1 MIKWAEKYGNIFTV
15 KMGTT
20 TTVILNG
27 YEAIRDVFQRKGALS
42 SGRPHIPTFGF
53 LGGRGILCADYSTE
67 FQRQRN
73 FIIKYLS
80 KLDVEKQMENEID
93 ALIQY
98 IRHKNGQRFDFNSAV
113 SASASNIIG
122 AILFGS
128 RHDYDD
134 PDFQALIE
142 AYHSATK
149 LSSQASIQNF
159 LPYLWF
165 LPQCKISAHAW
176 DSFSKSVNR
185 ILYKHIMGYN
195 ACATRGLVDAMMHQT
210 NENDQNDQPLFD
222 LEDIKSNSQTL
233 YLTGSETSSS
243 TLTWGMLFLLSYPDV
258 CNKLQSELDEVVGKL
273 RRPTLDDRPNLPF
286 TCATLLEI
294 QRCNNITPISAPHKA
309 TKDIRVHGYLI
320 PKETRILAN
329 YWSIFMNEAIWT
341 NPSQF
346 QPMRFLDECGN
357 LKKVEGFIP
366 FSLGKRSC
374 PGESL
379 AKPEMFLLLT
389 ALVQAFTF
397 HVPDGEVLPA
407 TVGTTGSV
415 YVPPKF
421 NVCARPSY

>member
-1 MIKWAEKYGNIFTV
+1 MKLFEMFFRERELCPLAGCN
-15 KMGTT
+15 
-20 TTVILNG
+20 
-27 YEAIRDVFQRKGALS
+27 
-42 SGRPHIPTFGF
+42 IPTFRF
-53 LGGRGILCADYSTE
+53 LGGRGLLCADYSTE

-80 KLDVEKQMENEID
+80 KLDVEKQMENEII

-98 IRHKNGQRFDFNSAV
+98 IGHKNGQRFDFNSAV
-113 SASASNIIG
+113 SASTSNMIG
-122 AILFGS
+122 ALLFGS

-142 AYHSATK
+142 AYHSAVK
-149 LSSQASIQNF
+149 LSSQASFQNF

-165 LPQCKISAHAW
+165 LPQCKRSAHAW
-176 DSFSKSVNR
+176 DNYAKSVNQ
-185 ILYKHIMGYN
+185 ILHKHRMAYN
-195 ACATRGLVDAMMHQT
+195 ACATRGLIDAMMHQT
-210 NENDQNDQPLFD
+210 KENDQPLFG
-222 LEDIKSNSQTL
+222 LEDIKANSQTL
-233 YLTGSETSSS
+233 YFAGSETSSS

-294 QRCNNITPISAPHKA
+294 QRCNNIAPFSGMHKA
-309 TKDIRVHGYLI
+309 TKDIKVHGFFI
-320 PKETRILAN
+320 PKGTRILAD

-341 NPSQF
+341 NPRQF

-379 AKPEMFLLLT
+379 AKPEMFLILT
-389 ALVQAFTF
+389 ALVHAFTF
-397 HVPDGEVLPA
+397 HVPDGEMLPVP
-407 TVGTTGSV
+407 VGTTGSV

-421 NVCARPSY
+421 NVCARPRQ